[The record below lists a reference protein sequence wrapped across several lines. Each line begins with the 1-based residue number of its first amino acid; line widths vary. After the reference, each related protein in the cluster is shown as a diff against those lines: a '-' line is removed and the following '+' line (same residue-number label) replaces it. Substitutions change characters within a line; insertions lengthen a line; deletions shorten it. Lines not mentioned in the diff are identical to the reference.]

1 MKNLNKTMR
10 DLRLSLG
17 LNQDEFG
24 AMWGIDRQRVSARE
38 RGVREWSLLEIQAMS
53 GYAEN
58 WFARQMQQRAEN
70 MAAFSDMLR
79 KGGGDE

>member
-24 AMWGIDRQRVSARE
+24 AMWGIDRQKISARE
-38 RGVREWSLLEIQAMS
+38 RGVREWTILEIRAMA

-58 WFARQMQQRAEN
+58 WFARQMQQRAEA
-70 MAAFSDMLR
+70 MAAFADRLR
-79 KGGGDE
+79 KGGGNE

>member
-38 RGVREWSLLEIQAMS
+38 RGVREWSLMEIHAMS

-58 WFARQMQQRAEN
+58 WFARQMQQRAEA
-70 MAAFSDMLR
+70 MAAFAEKLV
-79 KGGGDE
+79 KEAGNE